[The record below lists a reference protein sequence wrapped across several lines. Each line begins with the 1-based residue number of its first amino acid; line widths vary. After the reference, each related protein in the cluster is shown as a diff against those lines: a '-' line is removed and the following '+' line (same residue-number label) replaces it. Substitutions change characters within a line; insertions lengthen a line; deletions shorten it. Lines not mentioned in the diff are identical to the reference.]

1 MTTFPTQLAHRA
13 AQMIA
18 QTADL
23 VKNAHQRI
31 NVLGSQVSSLS
42 PGSWE
47 DITLSAGWSNT
58 AGYIPAQAR
67 ILQNGMSQ
75 IVGHIQGGTVT
86 DGTVIGTL
94 TSGYYNT
101 VHAHTFTV
109 NSVAGAAASS
119 QAGALASTAG
129 NLNSGAGTLGDT
141 TGNLNSGAGTLSDIA
156 GDLNNGNVT
165 GTAFGNLHVAT
176 GLTLHS
182 SAVSVPTALTLNSGS
197 VTTPTALTLTSGAT
211 ATPVN
216 KNSPVITLSTSGTL
230 TIANVDPNVTQLSFS
245 QLLPL
250 VTS

>member
-31 NVLGSQVSSLS
+31 NVLGSQVSSLA

-47 DITLSAGWSNT
+47 DITLSGGWANT

-67 ILQNGMSQ
+67 ILQAGMSQ
-75 IVGHIQGGTVT
+75 IVGHIQGGTVS

-109 NSVAGAAASS
+109 NSSGRRGGCTPRR
-119 QAGALASTAG
+119 QERLASTAG
-129 NLNSGAGTLGDT
+129 NLNSGRRDT
-141 TGNLNSGAGTLSDIA
+141 GRHDREYLNSGCAVGRSQDIA

-165 GTAFGNLHVAT
+165 GTAFGNLHA
-176 GLTLHS
+176 
-182 SAVSVPTALTLNSGS
+182 
-197 VTTPTALTLTSGAT
+197 
-211 ATPVN
+211 
-216 KNSPVITLSTSGTL
+216 SPR
-230 TIANVDPNVTQLSFS
+230 A
-245 QLLPL
+245 
-250 VTS
+250 